1 MKSLDDTI
9 AAISTAAGEGGIG
22 IVRLSGRDAVA
33 VAERVFVSPRGR
45 KLREVRSHTLVYGFI
60 VDPATGEK
68 IDEVLAAVMR
78 APGTYTRE
86 DVVEINCHGG
96 MLPLRTTLQALLR
109 QGARLAEPGE
119 FTRRAFLNGRID
131 LSQAEAVIDVVRAKT
146 EQAERLAL
154 QQLEGRLSGKITGL
168 RDALTDLCAL
178 VEAHLDFPEDE
189 IEVKAKDGIIGSVSG
204 ITAELERLSKGY
216 DEGKFFREGVSMAIV
231 GKPNVGKSSLLN
243 ALLERDRAIVTE
255 MPGTTR
261 DIIEDSLSIN
271 GLPLR
276 IMDTAGIR
284 ETHNLAERE
293 GVRRSLRAIE
303 GADIII
309 AVLDASRPVEEA
321 DREVLAKVRDKRVV
335 VVVNKVDR
343 ESGEFSLGDAG
354 LGGPGD
360 DAGDSLPLVRVSAT
374 RGEGIPA
381 LKEMIYSLCVSR
393 EPLSQREDVL
403 IATVRHR
410 DSLDRAAGSLR
421 EAADALY
428 NDMPLEV
435 TALFLRE
442 ALDHLGEIVGMVTT
456 DDILDRIFNEFCIGK

>member
-9 AAISTAAGEGGIG
+9 AAISTPAGEGGIG
-22 IVRLSGRDAVA
+22 IVRLSGRDAIA

-45 KLREVRSHTLVYGFI
+45 KLQEVRSHTLVHGFI
-60 VDPATGEK
+60 VEPSTGERV
-68 IDEVLAAVMR
+68 DEVLAAVMR

-109 QGARLAEPGE
+109 QGARLADPGE

-131 LSQAEAVIDVVRAKT
+131 LSQAEAVIDVIRAKT

-154 QQLEGRLSGKITGL
+154 QQLEGRLSGKITGM
-168 RDALTDLCAL
+168 RSAITGLCAL
-178 VEAHLDFPEDE
+178 VEAHIDFPEDE
-189 IEVKAKDGIIGSVSG
+189 IELKTKDEITGSVAG
-204 ITAELERLSKGY
+204 IRTELELLSKGY
-216 DEGKFFREGVSMAIV
+216 DEGRFFREGVSTAIV

-261 DIIEDSLSIN
+261 DIIEGSLNIN

-284 ETHNLAERE
+284 ETRNLAEKE

-303 GADIII
+303 GADIVI
-309 AVLDASRPVEEA
+309 AVLDASRPLEEA
-321 DREVLAKVRDKRVV
+321 DREVLAKVRGKRVV
-335 VVVNKVDR
+335 VVVNKVDA
-343 ESGEFSLGDAG
+343 EIGGFSLEDSD
-354 LGGPGD
+354 PG
-360 DAGDSLPLVRVSAT
+360 APGRDSEPSPPVIRVSAV
-374 RGEGIPA
+374 RGEGIDV
-381 LKEMIYSLCVSR
+381 LKEEVYSLCIPR
-393 EPLSQREDVL
+393 GPFSQREDVL
-403 IATVRHR
+403 ITTVRHR
-410 DSLDRAAGSLR
+410 DSLDRAADSLR
-421 EAADALY
+421 EAESSLQ
-428 NDMPLEV
+428 NDVPLEV

-456 DDILDRIFNEFCIGK
+456 DDILNRIFDEFCIGK